1 MSPVRLRFYCPLLLA
16 LASSAGAQENPD
28 LRAASASLPPALD
41 QSAYKGLVGTV
52 LDAIPMDPSGR
63 LGLQRTNAVVSNT
76 MLGRSLNIL
85 AGMSNPVL
93 LVGGFV
99 WGLWAASNIKPEK
112 ASMNFAADS
121 GLSIGLDAAQ
131 VRPLAF
137 HDPAVAPIAADE
149 AYARAGPEPVRP
161 DSIPA
166 AGTNAASHSQ
176 SRVIRIWLPQRA
188 PALAQ

>member
-28 LRAASASLPPALD
+28 LRAASASQPPALD
-41 QSAYKGLVGTV
+41 QAVYKGLVGTV

-63 LGLQRTNAVVSNT
+63 LDLQRTNAVVSNT
-76 MLGRSLNIL
+76 MLGRSLYIL

-93 LVGGFV
+93 MVGGFV

-112 ASMNFAADS
+112 TSMKFAADP
-121 GLSIGLDAAQ
+121 GFAIGIAPAQ
-131 VRPLAF
+131 QRAFAF
-137 HDPAVAPIAADE
+137 HDPAVAPAAADE
-149 AYARAGPEPVRP
+149 AYAHAAPEPVRP
-161 DSIPA
+161 DSFPA
-166 AGTNAASHSQ
+166 AEPNAAAHSQ

-188 PALAQ
+188 PALAR